1 MTKGCLMNIVRFNKC
16 LLMLLGV
23 IFFFQTVHANLKDY
37 ETIYVDDM
45 AYAMENTYIKEEIRF
60 EVPYALSKYNV
71 TRTDDGGYLF
81 LHVDGN
87 RLSSVMTQGKCVFGD
102 PLILA
107 IQTYTED
114 EENKWKF

>member
-60 EVPYALSKYNV
+60 EVPYALQV
-71 TRTDDGGYLF
+71 
-81 LHVDGN
+81 
-87 RLSSVMTQGKCVFGD
+87 Q
-102 PLILA
+102 
-107 IQTYTED
+107 
-114 EENKWKF
+114 